1 MAVTRSGLTL
11 WLLIACVAGCNPSER
26 MQPHNYQPGVAV
38 DDPGPWPIVMN
49 RHLYSYW
56 VSAGPYRTNWV
67 GMTPTIPV
75 PEEQSIENEVL
86 IQPVSHSEDALKQKL
101 EVTDTNGGTVLL
113 RAYAEPEVKYVT
125 LGKLDIPWQ
134 KVMGEWR
141 GNICSFNHEIAT
153 FGFATEDNGAVTDEV
168 VRRLVCQD
176 HVITK
181 RETPPPEKTFLE
193 QMASNGFLS
202 FDYMDGDKRV
212 GFVEWRPDKRLWID
226 TGLPATVRLAIAADA
241 TLSITQFEAF
251 DRQQAAANTPI
262 YIPAN

>member
-1 MAVTRSGLTL
+1 
-11 WLLIACVAGCNPSER
+11 
-26 MQPHNYQPGVAV
+26 
-38 DDPGPWPIVMN
+38 
-49 RHLYSYW
+49 
-56 VSAGPYRTNWV
+56 
-67 GMTPTIPV
+67 
-75 PEEQSIENEVL
+75 
-86 IQPVSHSEDALKQKL
+86 
-101 EVTDTNGGTVLL
+101 
-113 RAYAEPEVKYVT
+113 
-125 LGKLDIPWQ
+125 
-134 KVMGEWR
+134 MGEWR

-241 TLSITQFEAF
+241 ALSITQFEDF
-251 DRQQAAANTPI
+251 DRQQAAANTTI